1 MSYGLEIEAS
11 LVDELLGLPAREQRI
26 VMLRSSDLFDAGGL
40 DRLLE
45 KADDLLGSDPGKA
58 RRLAEVCIELAD
70 AADAPAA
77 RPKADYVL
85 AGASDLNG
93 ELEEALS
100 LTRRAYDGYEKL
112 GLELEAL
119 RTEVGRMR
127 ILLFS
132 GDYGEALEVGAGVT
146 EAARS
151 EADGT
156 GSDPEKRDLL
166 DAQVRQNSGLCYEF
180 LGRYDEA
187 LKSYSLA
194 EERYASLGMLDR
206 VSEVNSNRAILLVNN
221 GRATRAVEIL
231 LQDLRHFE
239 DSGLEMPRVRD
250 MINLGYAYHQLGNYK
265 SSLGYFEEARR
276 ILEPLDALA
285 DEYGLLLD
293 TAAVY
298 LELNLLEE
306 ALSAYTEARDL
317 FVGIG
322 AVYEK
327 AVAAHG
333 IGVVLTLKGDLTG
346 AEESFVEAEG
356 FFEEIGNIPLLVAV
370 LLGRAELSSLS
381 DEATGARELANR
393 ALSLVSGSGEWPL
406 QSFYANLKLAEL
418 SLPDTEAA
426 ELHLDAA
433 GPFLEEMSLPQLRFG
448 FDECLGRIR
457 SLQGRRR
464 EAEVLFE
471 RAIEEIERV
480 RGTVTQDS
488 MRAAFLRDKSSV
500 YEELLKLK
508 LESGDAPAAFEVAER
523 AKSRSL
529 MDLLSGIS
537 DVASVSGDAA
547 SEERLDVL
555 QADLS
560 AVYNMMMLGGQDD
573 SEGAP
578 PAPDLRGRAVELEE
592 EIGRLRLRAAAS
604 SSTDRDVFVSPD
616 GYDASLPNDTVLLA
630 YHVVGEEIIAF
641 VSTSKD
647 VRVMRGLGEVEEIRD
662 LLRRL
667 DSQWDRF
674 RSGREFSE
682 RQARMLEKSTRR
694 ILAALYDA
702 LVGPL
707 GPLLEDAFSEV
718 EVATD
723 GVPRLAV
730 VPHGPLHQAPFHAFF
745 DGEGYLLER
754 FEVSYAPSAAVFA
767 SCQERRSGGIGGVMI
782 AGVSDALIPAAR
794 EEALAVS
801 ELFPEARPLLDEH
814 ASLAAVSEAVP
825 GRSVVHLAC
834 HGMFRS
840 DNPMFSGLKMH
851 DGWMLASDVMKLEL
865 DGAIVA
871 LSACESGRNVVVGGD
886 EILGLTRAFLG
897 AKAATLLVSL
907 WIVSDDTT
915 APLMRRWYEKLLAG
929 KSPATALRESQLAT
943 MRDHPHPYYWSPF
956 IIVGGR

>member
-1 MSYGLEIEAS
+1 M
-11 LVDELLGLPAREQRI
+11 
-26 VMLRSSDLFDAGGL
+26 
-40 DRLLE
+40 
-45 KADDLLGSDPGKA
+45 
-58 RRLAEVCIELAD
+58 
-70 AADAPAA
+70 
-77 RPKADYVL
+77 
-85 AGASDLNG
+85 
-93 ELEEALS
+93 
-100 LTRRAYDGYEKL
+100 
-112 GLELEAL
+112 
-119 RTEVGRMR
+119 
-127 ILLFS
+127 
-132 GDYGEALEVGAGVT
+132 
-146 EAARS
+146 
-151 EADGT
+151 
-156 GSDPEKRDLL
+156 
-166 DAQVRQNSGLCYEF
+166 
-180 LGRYDEA
+180 
-187 LKSYSLA
+187 
-194 EERYASLGMLDR
+194 
-206 VSEVNSNRAILLVNN
+206 
-221 GRATRAVEIL
+221 
-231 LQDLRHFE
+231 
-239 DSGLEMPRVRD
+239 
-250 MINLGYAYHQLGNYK
+250 
-265 SSLGYFEEARR
+265 
-276 ILEPLDALA
+276 
-285 DEYGLLLD
+285 
-293 TAAVY
+293 
-298 LELNLLEE
+298 
-306 ALSAYTEARDL
+306 
-317 FVGIG
+317 
-322 AVYEK
+322 
-327 AVAAHG
+327 
-333 IGVVLTLKGDLTG
+333 
-346 AEESFVEAEG
+346 
-356 FFEEIGNIPLLVAV
+356 AV

-381 DEATGARELANR
+381 DEATGARQLANR

-426 ELHLDAA
+426 ELHLDDAR
-433 GPFLEEMSLPQLRFG
+433 PFLEEMSLPQLRFG
-448 FDECLGRIR
+448 FDECLGRVR

-480 RGTVTQDS
+480 RGTVMQDS
-488 MRAAFLRDKSSV
+488 MRAVFLRDKSSV
-500 YEELLKLK
+500 YKELLKLK

-529 MDLLSGIS
+529 MDLLNGIS
-537 DVASVSGDAA
+537 DAAFVFGDAA
-547 SEERLDVL
+547 SEERLGVL

-560 AVYNMMMLGGQDD
+560 AVYNMMLGGQDE

-592 EIGRLRLRAAAS
+592 EIGRLRLRAGAS
-604 SSTDRDVFVSPD
+604 PSTERDVFVSLD
-616 GYDASLPNDTVLLA
+616 GYGADLPGDTVLLA
-630 YHVVGEEIIAF
+630 YHVVGEEVIAF
-641 VSTSKD
+641 VSTPKD
-647 VRVMRGLGEVEEIRD
+647 VRVMRGLGEVREIRD

-674 RSGREFSE
+674 RSGRAFSE

-707 GPLLEDAFSEV
+707 EPLLEDAFSEV
-718 EVATD
+718 EAATSVATN
-723 GVPRLAV
+723 GAPRLAV

-754 FEVSYAPSAAVFA
+754 FEVSYAPSAAVFT
-767 SCQERRSGGIGGVMI
+767 SCQERRSGGIGEVMI

-801 ELFPEARPLLDEH
+801 ELFPDARPLLDEH
-814 ASLAAVSEAVP
+814 ASLAAVSEAIS

-840 DNPMFSGLKMH
+840 DNSMFSGLKLH

-915 APLMRRWYEKLLAG
+915 ASLMRRWYEKLLAG
-929 KSPATALRESQLAT
+929 KPPTTALRESQLAT